1 MAAVQTS
8 QVGSSIPFYVGGG
21 TPLVKDQ
28 ETILTDGSR
37 TVPLAF
43 GTIMAQI
50 ASTKT
55 WVPWI
60 NANLGDTTGMQYPLG
75 ILVADGGYTATQYAA
90 GDITGAP
97 ILIGGGVKLDFN
109 QLVFDKGSTG
119 VATANTL
126 DSVPTVP
133 TNLALRAEII
143 LKMNDIYIQQ
153 TVTEDLPEN

>member
-50 ASTKT
+50 ASTKK

-75 ILVADGGYTATQYAA
+75 VLVADGGYTAAQYAA

-119 VATANTL
+119 VGTPNTL

-153 TVTEDLPEN
+153 TVTEDIQEN

>member
-37 TVPLAF
+37 TVPLAQY
-43 GTIMAQI
+43 TIMAQI
-50 ASTKT
+50 ASTKK

-75 ILVADGGYTATQYAA
+75 ILVADGGYTAAQYAA

-119 VATANTL
+119 VATAATL
-126 DSVPTVP
+126 ASVPTVP
-133 TNLALRAEII
+133 TGLAMQAETLLQIH
-143 LKMNDIYIQQ
+143 DIYVQ
-153 TVTEDLPEN
+153 VTINEDLPEN